1 MRKAYIAG
9 PMRGYDLFN
18 FPAFDAAKLK
28 LLDEEEY
35 HVVSPADIDR
45 MFEDWPK
52 GEMDHEG
59 HYPTQY
65 PPEDFVPTIE
75 DFKRFIRRDLNF
87 LLELSPENGDAI
99 YLLKNWEQSKG
110 ARVELALAEFLGLKV
125 LYEDD
130 LS

>member
-18 FPAFDAAKLK
+18 FPAFDGAFSTCVGLG
-28 LLDEEEY
+28 Y
-35 HVVSPADIDR
+35 HPTSPADIDR
-45 MFEDWPK
+45 LFENWID
-52 GEMDHEG
+52 
-59 HYPTQY
+59 Y

-99 YLLKNWEQSKG
+99 YMLTGWESSKG
-110 ARVELALAEFLGLKV
+110 ARVELALADFLGLKV

>member
-1 MRKAYIAG
+1 MRKAYCAG
-9 PMRGYDLFN
+9 PMRGYKHFN
-18 FPAFDAAKLK
+18 FPAFDKAWVYLK
-28 LLDEEEY
+28 RKGY
-35 HVVSPADIDR
+35 QPVSPADIDR
-45 MFEDWPK
+45 LFEIWS
-52 GEMDHEG
+52 G
-59 HYPTQY
+59 Y

-110 ARVELALAEFLGLKV
+110 ARVELALADFLGLKV